1 MKKLRIG
8 IIASFFILFNGILN
22 AQTIKRIKDPHI
34 VGQEKRQ
41 VFQEWGDWQP
51 KKKNILGVNVNYHYT
66 MVWGWLAPKRNR
78 RYKDGD
84 DIRPLSLT
92 GLQNQRYATTL
103 IQEDRTKRILEHAEV
118 VHDETFDEYMH
129 ISSLS
134 VEADPLYLLYYKKEL
149 RDCDNLLQDQWGD
162 GNYFSKIGM
171 TYEAFK
177 ENNKYGILE
186 TLKIDVEKLE
196 DKFEMAKKADMPRGK
211 RILMY
216 HDCLMDLRKLKK
228 YVDYLNRQTRLR
240 FEASRRLARL
250 ERMKKNGTISRQR
263 RDAEIFIDVLMSNP
277 IHL

>member
-8 IIASFFILFNGILN
+8 MLASSVILLAGSLN

-41 VFQEWGDWQP
+41 VFLEWGDWQP
-51 KKKNILGVNVNYHYT
+51 EKKKFLGVNVNYHYT

-103 IQEDRTKRILEHAEV
+103 IQEDRTKRILEHANV

-134 VEADPLYLLYYKKEL
+134 VEADPLYILYYKREL
-149 RDCDNLLQDQWGD
+149 SDCVRLRGSGINIFRVL
-162 GNYFSKIGM
+162 GM
-171 TYEAFK
+171 KNETFEA
-177 ENNKYGILE
+177 NQRYGILE
-186 TLKIDVEKLE
+186 TLKIDAEKLE
-196 DKFEMAKKADMPRGK
+196 AKYRMAKSADMPRGK
-211 RILMY
+211 RILLY
-216 HDCLMDLRKLKK
+216 HECLKDLRKLRK
-228 YVDYLNRQTRLR
+228 YVDYLNRQTTNRIKAH
-240 FEASRRLARL
+240 ERLARL
-250 ERMKKNGTISRQR
+250 ERMKKNGTITRER
-263 RDAEIFIDVLMSNP
+263 RDAEIFMDVLMSNP
-277 IHL
+277 IQL